1 MKLYFAIIFIA
12 INSAIGFG
20 QSAEF
25 EFLKGASHKWE
36 EANEGVVLEHY
47 FVYQNVGDAPLTIDD
62 AKVSCSCTKIQF
74 PSAPTLPGQN
84 DSILVTFNTEGK
96 FYMQD
101 RKIEIYSNARR
112 KEKLRIKVFV
122 RPKEE

>member
-1 MKLYFAIIFIA
+1 M
-12 INSAIGFG
+12 NSAIGFG

-25 EFLKGASHKWE
+25 EFLNGTSHKWD
-36 EANEGVVLEHY
+36 EADEGVMLEHY
-47 FVYQNVGDAPLTIDD
+47 FVYQNVGEAPLTIDD
-62 AKVSCSCTKIQF
+62 AKVSCSCTKIKY
-74 PSAPTLPGQN
+74 PDAPTLPGEK

-101 RKIEIYSNARR
+101 RKIEIYSNASR
-112 KEKLRIKVFV
+112 KDKLRIKVFV

>member
-25 EFLKGASHKWE
+25 DFLNGTSHKWE
-36 EANEGVVLEHY
+36 EADEGVLLKHY
-47 FVYQNVGDAPLTIDD
+47 FVYQNIGEAPLTIDD
-62 AKVSCSCTKIQF
+62 AKVSCSCTKIEY
-74 PSAPTLPGQN
+74 PNAPTLPGEK
-84 DSILVTFNTEGK
+84 DSIMVTFNTEGK

-101 RKIEIYSNARR
+101 RKIEIYSNASR